1 MRPARLGDAANE
13 AGGYHEGKESALP
26 LHRRTTHDL
35 LKMMNAVLPPRLR
48 QTWLERAWMP
58 VALPL
63 ALAVIH
69 VVGTTFAARGQD
81 DRASVDAVAVVLLI
95 AGPLA
100 LIVRERFPALVAWA
114 VTGITLAYLLREY
127 PYGPVFLALIVSY
140 YNAIMRGQRIHAW
153 LAAFVLYA
161 GHFAGRYALDLEPAT
176 WTQVLGV
183 AAWLL
188 LVLVGSEL
196 ARIRRDQLLENER
209 TQKEE
214 ARRRRSEERLRIARE
229 LHDVLAHNISLIS
242 VQAGS
247 ALHVMDRKPEQARI
261 ALEAI
266 ETASR
271 DAMSELRSVLNILQQ
286 PDEAAPRTPSPSIA
300 RLDAL
305 TSQAKAAGLDVR
317 VEIDGERQPLP
328 QPIDAAAYRIV
339 QEALTNVLRHARAS
353 AATVRLRYRDG
364 GLTIEVDDDGIGA
377 AARTNGDGGTGIA
390 GMRERALALGGEIEA
405 GRLPGRGFRIT
416 ARLPIEAHS

>member
-1 MRPARLGDAANE
+1 MPYIRTGDAAR
-13 AGGYHEGKESALP
+13 AADGYHEGKERAAAGSPA
-26 LHRRTTHDL
+26 RTARPSNML
-35 LKMMNAVLPPRLR
+35 NAALPPRLR

-58 VALPL
+58 VALPI
-63 ALAVIH
+63 ALAIIH
-69 VVGTTFAARGQD
+69 IVGTTFAARGQD
-81 DRASVDAVAVVLLI
+81 DRASLDTIAIVLLL

-100 LIVRERFPALVAWA
+100 LIVRERFPALVAWT

-153 LAAFVLYA
+153 LAASALYA

-214 ARRRRSEERLRIARE
+214 ARRRQSEERLRIARE

-286 PDEAAPRTPSPSIA
+286 PDEAAPRAPSPSLA

-305 TSQAKAAGLDVR
+305 TSQAHAAGLDVR
-317 VEIDGERQPLP
+317 IEIDGDEQPLP

-353 AATVRLRYRDG
+353 AATVRLRYRDA
-364 GLTIEVDDDGIGA
+364 GLTIEVDDDGIGP
-377 AARTNGDGGTGIA
+377 AARTNGDGGSGIA

-416 ARLPIEAHS
+416 ARLPIEAGS